1 MKDGFLEYKKSS
13 DFEIIFG
20 RNFKG
25 DLIVPEKVTRIG
37 SFAFSRCKEI
47 TSFKSF
53 SYSLV
58 DIGDQSFFQCENLNT
73 VFFQQESNLNLGNL
87 CFAGSKSL
95 TKIEIVCKSVNFGKS
110 CFIGCTNLQELT
122 IKGCEICIN
131 NDCFKFC
138 ISISVLKFVKAKKV
152 EIKSN
157 QFEKLKFLKEVV
169 IESDSDVILG
179 SGCFSYAEK
188 LESVQI
194 TGKTINISNSCFTDC
209 SSLSKLKISN
219 ASIVSI
225 GASGFS
231 KSHKLEEINIGV
243 NHCLQIGE
251 YCFCESGIKTCVLE
265 GNEIKVGKLCFSNC
279 SFLRSLSIV
288 KSEIVK
294 FDEKAFENSKIKEI
308 VIKAQKQFITD
319 SYCFSNANELN
330 SVLISS
336 KKVEINSFCF
346 LNCVSMTQFIV
357 LEADDTQINDNVFD
371 GCKALDTVKVSSK
384 SHLKLGNFCFN
395 AAANLKT
402 VGISSQ
408 QIFFGSNCLDNCSSL
423 SKIECNS
430 AQVICCYKNS
440 FKGMDSKEI
449 INCPPETNVKIIENQ
464 NDDIFTIY

>member
-1 MKDGFLEYKKSS
+1 M
-13 DFEIIFG
+13 
-20 RNFKG
+20 
-25 DLIVPEKVTRIG
+25 
-37 SFAFSRCKEI
+37 
-47 TSFKSF
+47 
-53 SYSLV
+53 
-58 DIGDQSFFQCENLNT
+58 
-73 VFFQQESNLNLGNL
+73 
-87 CFAGSKSL
+87 
-95 TKIEIVCKSVNFGKS
+95 
-110 CFIGCTNLQELT
+110 
-122 IKGCEICIN
+122 
-131 NDCFKFC
+131 
-138 ISISVLKFVKAKKV
+138 
-152 EIKSN
+152 
-157 QFEKLKFLKEVV
+157 
-169 IESDSDVILG
+169 
-179 SGCFSYAEK
+179 
-188 LESVQI
+188 
-194 TGKTINISNSCFTDC
+194 
-209 SSLSKLKISN
+209 
-219 ASIVSI
+219 
-225 GASGFS
+225 
-231 KSHKLEEINIGV
+231 
-243 NHCLQIGE
+243 
-251 YCFCESGIKTCVLE
+251 
-265 GNEIKVGKLCFSNC
+265 
-279 SFLRSLSIV
+279 
-288 KSEIVK
+288 K

-346 LNCVSMTQFIV
+346 LNCVSMTQFTV

-464 NDDIFTIY
+464 NDDICTIYWYSCETFEWISLIDFIFLIFLSLSMQKSNNKLSFLPYRLLVIKNSMFFH